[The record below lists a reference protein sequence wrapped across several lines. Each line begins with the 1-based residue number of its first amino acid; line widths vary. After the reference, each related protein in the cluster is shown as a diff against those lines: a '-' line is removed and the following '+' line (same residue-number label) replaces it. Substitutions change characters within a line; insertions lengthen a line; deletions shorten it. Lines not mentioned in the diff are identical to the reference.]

1 MNEPSIYIT
10 RVDAEKLRNL
20 ISKAEHSEYRGS
32 NYLKMLAGELDK
44 AVVVEP
50 RQIPPNVITL
60 NSTVCLTDADTG
72 DEMIYTLVFPEEAD
86 MSQGKISILAPIGT
100 GMLGYRV
107 GDTFEWETPGGKRCI
122 RVKEIL
128 YQPEAAGDYQ

>member
-107 GDTFEWETPGGKRCI
+107 GDTFEWDTPGGKRSI